1 MKTELENGGR
11 IVSRAAFAE
20 NCGATEKTVRGWI
33 TAGMPGGLPDGR
45 IEVRLAHAWTV
56 ERQANR
62 LAALALGKGGRAA
75 LLRAKKSR
83 RDGLVEVVDRTIGT
97 LRRKGNAG
105 SPWGAETAQAVLRA
119 ARDDLVDA

>member
-11 IVSRAAFAE
+11 IVSRAAFAD

-33 TAGMPGGLPDGR
+33 TAGMPGALPDGR
-45 IEVRLAHAWTV
+45 IEVRAAHRWVV
-56 ERQANR
+56 ERQAER
-62 LAALALGKGGRAA
+62 LAALAVGKGGRAA

-83 RDGLVEVVDRTIGT
+83 RDGLAAVIDRTIGT
-97 LRRKGNAG
+97 LRRKGNAAA
-105 SPWGAETAQAVLRA
+105 PWDAETAQAVLRA